1 MFGTRP
7 WVRHPVPL
15 QSCRVGYPASVRA
28 YNVTFVMWYVT
39 LRTSVDRFVP
49 TMASCIADDD
59 VMIRKHAV
67 ITLTQVCRC
76 LSIA

>member
-1 MFGTRP
+1 M
-7 WVRHPVPL
+7 
-15 QSCRVGYPASVRA
+15 RA